1 MEIIGDELWMDGFK
15 VGTLSND
22 IPPTKRAD
30 IEVLIMSLSGEKE
43 QEYQDAIASLEHD
56 LDIERNI
63 VYERDDEI
71 EELKNKISRAIE
83 ELER

>member
-22 IPPTKRAD
+22 ILPTKRAD
-30 IEVLIMSLSGEKE
+30 VEALIMSLSEEKE
-43 QEYQDAIASLEHD
+43 QEYQDTIDSLEYD
-56 LDIERNI
+56 LDNERNK